1 MNCPS
6 IFNDVLG
13 PVMRG
18 PSSSHSAASVRIGL
32 LARDLMDGVFQ
43 EAVFTFDPDGSLAAT
58 YHSQGADMG
67 LYGGLL
73 GLDPADEGLLSA
85 GKTLKDNGCRV
96 TFKIEPFPAP
106 HPNTYWIDLKN
117 DRESLCMVAIS
128 TGGGMIEILEI
139 DGFPVDMKG
148 DYCESLIWTR
158 PGRAG
163 EVLEKFGAALAHAD
177 QVITNDKDDRSLI
190 QVKAGRFMDDDAWR
204 ALAAHPAVLRAR
216 QLRPVLP
223 VLSRRDLEV
232 PFLTPEEMLKAR
244 PGAAKF
250 WELAVEYEAQRG
262 GVSADEILEKMRR
275 LLALMRKSLAGGLE
289 GTTHQD
295 RMLGPQ
301 SLKYGSMLAED
312 KLLEGRLLNRM
323 LWYTAAL
330 MEVKSSLGVF
340 VAAPTAGSCAALPAA
355 CLAMGDH
362 YGHDDERLVKA
373 LLSAGL
379 VGVFIA
385 SGSTFAAEVC
395 GCQAECG
402 SASGMI
408 TAALLTLM
416 DADVAAHLAGVSLA
430 LQNIFGLTCDP
441 VAERVEVPC
450 LGKNVLAVSNAW
462 SAANLALAG
471 FDPVVPLGE
480 VITAMDEVGRSL
492 PASLRCTGKGGLS
505 ITPTARKISRQLS

>member
-1 MNCPS
+1 MNYPS

-32 LARDLMDGVFQ
+32 LARDLMEGDIA

-73 GLDPADEGLLSA
+73 GLEPADEGLLTA
-85 GKTLKDNGCRV
+85 GQTLRDNGCRV
-96 TFKIEPFPAP
+96 TFKIEAFPAP
-106 HPNTYWIDLKN
+106 HPNTYKIELKN
-117 DRESLCMVAIS
+117 DRESQRMVAIS

-139 DGFPVDMKG
+139 DGFTLNLKG
-148 DYCESLIWTR
+148 DYFESLIWTK
-158 PGRAG
+158 PGQAQ
-163 EVLEKFGAALAHAD
+163 VILEMLNGALSQAD
-177 QVITNDKDDRSLI
+177 QVITRDKNDRALI
-190 QVKAGRFMDDDAWR
+190 QIKADRFPNDGVWSAV
-204 ALAAHPAVLRAR
+204 AAHPSVIKAR
-216 QLRPVLP
+216 RLRPVLP
-223 VLSRRDLEV
+223 VLSRRDLAV
-232 PFLTPEEMLKAR
+232 PFVGPDEMLQACSGQTR
-244 PGAAKF
+244 F
-250 WELAVEYEAQRG
+250 WELAVQYESQRG
-262 GVSADEILEKMRR
+262 GVSENEVMEKMRD
-275 LLALMRKSLAGGLE
+275 LLVLMRKSLAGGLK
-289 GTTHQD
+289 GTSHQD

-301 SLKYGSMLAED
+301 SLKYGTLMAEG
-312 KLLEGRLLNRM
+312 KLLEGKLLNRM

-362 YGHDDERLVKA
+362 YGHDDDLLVKA

-402 SASGMI
+402 SASGLVA
-408 TAALLTLM
+408 AALLTLM
-416 DADVAAHLAGVSLA
+416 DADVATHLNGVSLT
-430 LQNIFGLTCDP
+430 LQNILGLTCDP

-450 LGKNVLAVSNAW
+450 LGKNIMAVSNAW
-462 SAANLALAG
+462 SGANLALAG

-480 VITAMDEVGRSL
+480 VIAAMDEVGRSL
-492 PASLRCTGKGGLS
+492 PSSLRCTGRGGLS
-505 ITPTARKISRQLS
+505 ITPTALKIGRQLS